1 MSKLIKEE
9 FFKEFGI
16 DEEYF
21 ISTGLEWDTL
31 EEIYNDYVE
40 LIPLLEKEAEY
51 IVSKLIDV
59 PSVHSVRRR
68 VKKPTHLIEKIIRKG
83 QKYKDRNISVDN
95 YKEIV
100 TDLIGIRVLHLFKD
114 DWQNIHHEILNLW
127 DTKETPQVNIRRG
140 DYNIEQLR
148 ESIKENLS

>member
-68 VKKPTHLIEKIIRKG
+68 VKKPGGENEK
-83 QKYKDRNISVDN
+83 
-95 YKEIV
+95 
-100 TDLIGIRVLHLFKD
+100 
-114 DWQNIHHEILNLW
+114 
-127 DTKETPQVNIRRG
+127 
-140 DYNIEQLR
+140 
-148 ESIKENLS
+148 SIDCG

>member
-1 MSKLIKEE
+1 MSKLIKED
-9 FFKEFGI
+9 FFKEFSI

-100 TDLIGIRVLHLFKD
+100 TDRKSV
-114 DWQNIHHEILNLW
+114 
-127 DTKETPQVNIRRG
+127 V
-140 DYNIEQLR
+140 
-148 ESIKENLS
+148 